1 MGLSVT
7 AQCGGSL
14 SSELSLCRLEW
25 PLGVRL
31 GTCWPVAVPRALLSR
46 AGGQPNPA
54 PQPGTPERFPASGL
68 CLG

>member
-46 AGGQPNPA
+46 AGGQPNPT
-54 PQPGTPERFPASGL
+54 PQP
-68 CLG
+68 